1 MYLIVNWHF
10 IKLERGKP
18 GRRRSGTKS
27 THFEKTNART
37 MSTRVIIIGGESLE
51 PTMAS
56 SPPRPPSPPPPRPQD
71 KNPALV
77 PVQDL
82 FCPEPRVVFSPC
94 PVACW
99 SDRTSFAF
107 HVSFYFFKLVSSTRF
122 FFFFFGL
129 LQAASPGSPP
139 PTPSS
144 RTAAASLWWTR
155 WPSWEETPRRRPAG
169 SAER

>member
-37 MSTRVIIIGGESLE
+37 MSTRVIIIGGESPE

-77 PVQDL
+77 PVPVFL
-82 FCPEPRVVFSPC
+82 FSFQCPEPRVLPVPDGLTELVLLFMFHSTSNSFLQPVF
-94 PVACW
+94 
-99 SDRTSFAF
+99 FI
-107 HVSFYFFKLVSSTRF
+107 
-122 FFFFFGL
+122 FGL